1 MLATCYVVLQRV
13 LELISLLCR
22 STEFKELEIVVL
34 RHELAVLRRQVRRPA
49 LRQADRVFLA
59 AASRLL
65 TRQVAVISGHAD
77 DPAGLAPTVGR
88 EPVDV
93 RATAGATADRPCGSR
108 LDCSV
113 GTREP
118 ALGLSADCG

>member
-1 MLATCYVVLQRV
+1 MLRRAPARTAADQPVGSVYRV
-13 LELISLLCR
+13 QG
-22 STEFKELEIVVL
+22 LEIVVL
-34 RHELAVLRRQVRRPA
+34 RHELAVLRRQVRLPA
-49 LRQADRVFLA
+49 PRQADRVFLA
-59 AASRLL
+59 AASEPSAA

-77 DPAGLAPTVGR
+77 DTAGLAPTFGR

-113 GTREP
+113 GTRAP
-118 ALGLSADCG
+118 ALGRSADCG